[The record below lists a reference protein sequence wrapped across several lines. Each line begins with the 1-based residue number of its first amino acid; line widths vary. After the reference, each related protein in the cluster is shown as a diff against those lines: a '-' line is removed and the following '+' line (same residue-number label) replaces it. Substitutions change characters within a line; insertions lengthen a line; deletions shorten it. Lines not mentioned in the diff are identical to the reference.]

1 MLTVTN
7 LELRAGARLLM
18 EDVTFRI
25 DKGDKVGLVG
35 RNGAGKTTMTKVLA
49 GLTLPADGSVT
60 RGGTIGY
67 LPQDPKVDDMTQLAR
82 DRIFS
87 ARGLDGVARKMR
99 ETQEMMASEDP
110 AVHAKGMRRY
120 DRLEAEFISG
130 GGYAAESEAATI
142 TANLDLPERVLNQPL
157 STLSGG
163 QRRRVELARILFANA
178 DTMLLD
184 EPTNH
189 LDADSVVWLR
199 DFLKNYSGGILVI
212 SHDVELME
220 LVVNKVFYLDANRCV
235 IDIYNMGWK
244 TYLLQR
250 EQDEARRKRER
261 ANAQK
266 KASALMEQAN
276 KMRAKATKAV
286 AAQQMIKRAEKMMR
300 GLEDERQVDKVA
312 AIRFPDPAPC
322 GKTPLSA
329 EGLSKSYGSLEIFTD
344 VDLAIDRGSR
354 VVVLGFNGAGK
365 TTLLRMLAKTTKPD
379 TGEVVYGHGAKVGY
393 FAQEHEILDGNRTV
407 YENMKTAAP
416 DLDDTKVRTVLG
428 SFLFS
433 GDDVDK
439 PAGVLSGGEKTRL
452 SLATLVASSA
462 NVLLLDEPTN
472 NLDPASREE
481 ILNALKNYQGAIV
494 MVSHDEGAVEALNPE
509 RVLLLPDAVEDL
521 WSKEYHDLISLA

>member
-1 MLTVTN
+1 MIAVQN

-18 EDVTFRI
+18 EEVTFRI
-25 DKGDKVGLVG
+25 DKGDKIGLVG

-49 GLTLPADGSVT
+49 GLTLPADGTVT
-60 RGGTIGY
+60 RSGEIGY
-67 LPQDPKVDDMTQLAR
+67 LPQDPKVDDMSQLAR
-82 DRIFS
+82 DRILS

-99 ETQEMMASEDP
+99 QAQEDMASEDE
-110 AVHAKGMRRY
+110 AVRAKGLRRY
-120 DRLEAEFISG
+120 DRLEAEFIAG
-130 GGYAAESEAATI
+130 GGYAAESEAAVI
-142 TANLDLPERVLNQPL
+142 TSNLDLPERVLSQPL

-163 QRRRVELARILFANA
+163 QRRRVELARILFSNA

-189 LDADSVVWLR
+189 LDVDSIMWLR
-199 DFLKNYSGGILVI
+199 DFLKNFSGGL
-212 SHDVELME
+212 
-220 LVVNKVFYLDANRCV
+220 LDANRCV
-235 IDIYNMGWK
+235 IDQYNMGWK
-244 TYLLQR
+244 NYLAQR
-250 EQDEARRKRER
+250 EQDEHRRKRER

-276 KMRAKATKAV
+276 KMRAKATKAA
-286 AAQQMIKRAEKMMR
+286 AAQQMIKRAEKLLR
-300 GLEDERQVDKVA
+300 GLEEERQVDKVA

-329 EGLSKSYGSLEIFTD
+329 EGLSKSYGSLEIFTG

-354 VVVLGFNGAGK
+354 VVVLGLNGAGK
-365 TTLLRMLAKTTKPD
+365 TTLLRMLAGTTKPD
-379 TGEVVYGHGAKVGY
+379 TGKVIYGHGVKLGY
-393 FAQEHEILDGNRTV
+393 FAQEHEILDGDRIV
-407 YENMKTAAP
+407 FENMKSAAP
-416 DLDDTKVRTVLG
+416 DLDDTRVRTILG

-452 SLATLVASSA
+452 ALATLVASSA

-481 ILNALKNYQGAIV
+481 ILHALKAYQGAIV

-521 WSKEYHDLISLA
+521 WSKEYQDLISLA

>member
-18 EDVTFRI
+18 EDVNFRI

-49 GLTLPADGSVT
+49 GLTLPADGTVS
-60 RGGTIGY
+60 RNGTIGY
-67 LPQDPKVDDMTQLAR
+67 LPQDPKVDDMSQLAK

-99 ETQEMMASEDP
+99 QAQEMMASEDP
-110 AVHAKGMRRY
+110 AEHAKGMRRY
-120 DRLEAEFISG
+120 DRLEAEFIAG

-199 DFLKNYSGGILVI
+199 DFLKNYQGGILVI

-244 TYLLQR
+244 NYLLQR

-276 KMRAKATKAV
+276 K
-286 AAQQMIKRAEKMMR
+286 
-300 GLEDERQVDKVA
+300 
-312 AIRFPDPAPC
+312 
-322 GKTPLSA
+322 PLS
-329 EGLSKSYGSLEIFTD
+329 
-344 VDLAIDRGSR
+344 
-354 VVVLGFNGAGK
+354 
-365 TTLLRMLAKTTKPD
+365 
-379 TGEVVYGHGAKVGY
+379 
-393 FAQEHEILDGNRTV
+393 
-407 YENMKTAAP
+407 
-416 DLDDTKVRTVLG
+416 
-428 SFLFS
+428 
-433 GDDVDK
+433 
-439 PAGVLSGGEKTRL
+439 
-452 SLATLVASSA
+452 
-462 NVLLLDEPTN
+462 
-472 NLDPASREE
+472 
-481 ILNALKNYQGAIV
+481 
-494 MVSHDEGAVEALNPE
+494 
-509 RVLLLPDAVEDL
+509 
-521 WSKEYHDLISLA
+521 